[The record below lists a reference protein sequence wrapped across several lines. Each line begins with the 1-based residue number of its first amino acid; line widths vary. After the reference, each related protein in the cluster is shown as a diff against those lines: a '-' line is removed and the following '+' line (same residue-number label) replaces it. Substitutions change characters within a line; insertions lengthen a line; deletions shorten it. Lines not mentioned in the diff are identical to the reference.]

1 MIYVMDVSGSMGKE
15 QKEIVRLEAFWID
28 TWLRA
33 NYKHLE
39 TRFIIHDASARE
51 VDRDTFFRTRE
62 SGGTLI
68 SSAYRAVDELITA
81 EYPPEEWNLYVFQF
95 SDGDNWSS
103 ADTAQCMSMLRERLV
118 PRMNLFCYGQVES
131 EYGSGQYIGDLE
143 TSFKDNPTVV
153 LSRIPDRTAIMQSI
167 RDPWAGEIA
176 WWRASSSV
184 PTGPAP
190 ELEDERQR
198 IQAIALAHGL
208 DIFETVFEMCD
219 YDEINMLAAYGGF
232 PTRYP
237 HWRWGMEYLQ
247 MQKGYEYGLQKIY
260 EMVINTNPAY
270 AYLLDN
276 NLFVDQKLVMAHV
289 FGHVDFFKNNLWFAP
304 TNRKML
310 DAMADHAVR
319 VRRIVDR
326 VGESPVE
333 AWLDVCLSCDNLIDP
348 FLHHIRRDR
357 KEDTGDPRTPS
368 VKFAASRYMDS
379 YINPPAVIA
388 AEEARLAEARS
399 RPDNFPENAVRDVL
413 GFVLEHGRMAG
424 WQRDCLDIVRN
435 EAYYFVPQMQTKV
448 MNEGWASFWHTRLM
462 TGHILTDSEVVDYC
476 DHHSGTVA
484 MRPGQLNP
492 YKVGIEVWR
501 DVERRWNRGQFGKD
515 YRDCEDGPARR
526 DWDTGAGLGKEKSS
540 RCGAPTTTSPSSTS
554 SSRRSSAVGSASS
567 PTSTTAARASTSWRA
582 GTSRRSRRSCCSCL
596 ATTALRA

>member
-1 MIYVMDVSGSMGKE
+1 M
-15 QKEIVRLEAFWID
+15 
-28 TWLRA
+28 
-33 NYKHLE
+33 
-39 TRFIIHDASARE
+39 
-51 VDRDTFFRTRE
+51 
-62 SGGTLI
+62 
-68 SSAYRAVDELITA
+68 
-81 EYPPEEWNLYVFQF
+81 
-95 SDGDNWSS
+95 
-103 ADTAQCMSMLRERLV
+103 
-118 PRMNLFCYGQVES
+118 VES
-131 EYGSGQYIGDLE
+131 F
-143 TSFKDNPTVV
+143 FKRP
-153 LSRIPDRTAIMQSI
+153 P
-167 RDPWAGEIA
+167 
-176 WWRASSSV
+176 RAL
-184 PTGPAP
+184 PP

-357 KEDTGDPRTPS
+357 KEDTGDPRTPF

-399 RPDNFPENAVRDVL
+399 RPDNFPESAVRDVL

-424 WQRDCLDIVRN
+424 WQRDCLDIIRN

-526 DWDTGAGLGKEKSS
+526 DWDTGAGLGRGKIFEVRRTHNDVTFIDEFLTPELCRRIGLFTYEYDRRAGEYKLESRDFEAVKEKLLFMLGNHGTPRVSVTDGNHANRGELELTHDYDGVDVQVQWS
-540 RCGAPTTTSPSSTS
+540 ETVLGNL
-554 SSRRSSAVGSASS
+554 
-567 PTSTTAARASTSWRA
+567 ARLWGRPVHLLTRIEDKPARMSHDGLQFGYEGPKITGR
-582 GTSRRSRRSCCSCL
+582 T
-596 ATTALRA
+596 